1 MLIKIGTA
9 YVDPLEIS
17 AIQPDRDVSLP
28 DYERAQQIC
37 ITLKEGPSFWID
49 ASMDEAEAA
58 LIDAG
63 VIEEPDFREPP
74 ELSEEE
80 ADAVED
86 LLAAGFEFIARDAD
100 GKLFAYRCHPT
111 DPDPGYWLPVPN
123 ENPRQL
129 NAAAFPC
136 IDVCECWDLSLL
148 LGPSLEVI
156 PCQNPETT

>member
-74 ELSEEE
+74 ELSQAETEDAEE
-80 ADAVED
+80 
-86 LLAAGFEFIARDAD
+86 LSAAGFEYLARDGD
-100 GKLFAYRCHPT
+100 GKLFAYHRRPT
-111 DPDPGYWLPVPN
+111 DNAGFWMPVN
-123 ENPRQL
+123 EHPRKL
-129 NAAAFPC
+129 DAASFPC
-136 IDVCECWDLSLL
+136 IDFGECWELSLL
-148 LGPSLEVI
+148 LSPSLEVI
-156 PCQNPETT
+156 PCQKSERT